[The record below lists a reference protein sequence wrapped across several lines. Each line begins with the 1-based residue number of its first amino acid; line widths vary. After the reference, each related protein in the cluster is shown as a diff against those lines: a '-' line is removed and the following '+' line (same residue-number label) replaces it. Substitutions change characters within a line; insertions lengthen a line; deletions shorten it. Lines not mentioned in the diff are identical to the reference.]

1 VKRYDFKNMST
12 FELPKFI
19 EPLKFCQKAG
29 KGGKN
34 ILAGQLDIGQSLA
47 IGELLEGQ
55 GKPNQSVLVQAE
67 IIFGQDQTGF
77 NLITGQL
84 HSQVKLCCQRC
95 LALFDYSIDIELSL
109 SPISSEKEL
118 DNLPDYV
125 EPLMLDAEGQLVTS
139 SWLAEELHL
148 ALPMVPKHEN
158 SEMCHL
164 TLPKGV
170 TLE

>member
-1 VKRYDFKNMST
+1 MST
-12 FELPKFI
+12 FELPKSI

-29 KGGKN
+29 RGGQS
-34 ILAGQLDIGQSLA
+34 ILSGQLDVGKNLA
-47 IGELLEGQ
+47 IGELLEGPDA
-55 GKPNQSVLVQAE
+55 PNQSVLVKAE
-67 IIFGQDQTGF
+67 LIFGQDQMGFSMVTGE
-77 NLITGQL
+77 L
-84 HSQVKLCCQRC
+84 HSQVKLRCQRC
-95 LALFDYSIDIELSL
+95 LGLLEYPIDIELSL
-109 SPISSEKEL
+109 SPVSSEKEL

-125 EPLMLDAEGQLVTS
+125 EPLMMQPDGTLLVA

-158 SEMCHL
+158 REMCEL